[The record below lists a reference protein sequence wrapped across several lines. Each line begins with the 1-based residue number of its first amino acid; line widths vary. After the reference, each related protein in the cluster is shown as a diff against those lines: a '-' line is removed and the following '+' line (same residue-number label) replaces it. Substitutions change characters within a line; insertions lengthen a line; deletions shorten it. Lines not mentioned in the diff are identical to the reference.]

1 MKKDK
6 IFSIEDFQIEDGG
19 LRYDNKRW
27 KNSTLFRASEGL
39 ETYDLQIAALDFD
52 VEVWSV
58 RSFGSFLYHSKR
70 IEDADMSF
78 PVIQMPSGFIAD
90 GWHRIAKAIL
100 RGDETIKCVRLKTM
114 PEPDSIDDGSK
125 G

>member
-1 MKKDK
+1 MKNFK
-6 IFSIEDFQIEDGG
+6 IEIEDFHVVDGG
-19 LRYDNKRW
+19 CFLGNKRW
-27 KNSTLFRASEGL
+27 DNGTLFNAAKGIEP
-39 ETYDLQIAALDFD
+39 YDLQLSAIDLESSPWNCDTFYN
-52 VEVWSV
+52 
-58 RSFGSFLYHSKR
+58 FLFHAKR
-70 IEDADMSF
+70 IENSDMSF
-78 PVIQMPSGFIAD
+78 PIIQMPTGYIVD